1 MVKILKLSNGIL
13 SLVLILYVLLIAV
26 FAPLFFKNPV
36 FYIFPAVYILQN
48 VLLFVLNK
56 GIAEK
61 SLSGLSALFV
71 LLFFISIILTPFK
84 QMKLAEGAKYIQTF
98 SRDTLTLHLLEFD
111 IRGRDGQ
118 LSYKG
123 TLLIDGDT
131 LTIGRSGAKRYG
143 FLHLA
148 GLSHTALES
157 YVFYTKDTLRLFEGQ
172 TGKLGD
178 TELTLISYDPEKNIV
193 AFRYHDIQFN
203 HPLNVQSPFLNEQL
217 KIVQEDEV
225 FAALLTYREIMPVN
239 VFVAAAA
246 LFILLL
252 NTIMIFRKSQ
262 IQNIG
267 TD

>member
-1 MVKILKLSNGIL
+1 MVKILKLLNGVL
-13 SLVLILYVLLIAV
+13 SFVLILYVLLIAV
-26 FAPLFFKNPV
+26 FAPLFLKNPV

-61 SLSGLSALFV
+61 TLSGLSVLFV
-71 LLFFISIILTPFK
+71 LLFLISIIFTPFK
-84 QMKLAEGAKYIQTF
+84 QMKLAEGAKYIQAF
-98 SRDTLTLHLLEFD
+98 SRDTLTLRLSEFD

-118 LSYKG
+118 LSYRG

-131 LTIGRSGAKRYG
+131 LTIGESGAKRYG

-148 GLSHTALES
+148 DLSHTALRS
-157 YVFYTKDTLRLFEGQ
+157 YVFYTEDTLRLFEGQ

-178 TELTLISYDPEKNIV
+178 TELTLISYDPETNIV

-203 HPLNVQSPFLNEQL
+203 HPLNVKASFLNEQL
-217 KIVQEDEV
+217 KIVQEDEIL
-225 FAALLTYREIMPVN
+225 AALLTYREIMPLN
-239 VFVAAAA
+239 VFIAAAA

-252 NTIMIFRKSQ
+252 NIILIFRKSQ
-262 IQNIG
+262 IHNPG
-267 TD
+267 TN